1 MNIIEKAKT
10 DGLVLDGG
18 MGSMLFS
25 AGLSGKPSEF
35 WTLERPEI
43 VEAIHRAYFD
53 AGSDVVS
60 ANTFGGSP
68 VKLKKAGLEKQAMT
82 VNQNAVA
89 IARQAAGKTQY
100 VAGDIGP
107 TGEMLQPFGL
117 LCKEEATATF
127 GEQAA
132 WLAEAGVDLFIVET
146 MFDLNESL
154 AAIAGIRKVSDLPIF
169 ATLTFTQS
177 PKGFATIMGN
187 RVEPSMKSLIDAG
200 ASAVGANCSIGSD
213 KMIELAAE
221 IRAAVNSPVVIQPNA
236 GAPKTENGEIVYPED
251 AEFFSENIRKIK
263 ELGVE
268 IVGGCCGTTPDYI
281 RRVCEKIRKP
291 K

>member
-18 MGSMLFS
+18 MGSMLFRT
-25 AGLSGKPSEF
+25 GLSGKPSEF

-43 VEAIHRAYFD
+43 IESINRAYFD
-53 AGSDVVS
+53 AGADV
-60 ANTFGGSP
+60 ATTNTFGGSS
-68 VKLKKAGLEKQAMT
+68 VKLKKAGLEKQAIT
-82 VNQNAVA
+82 ANQNAVA

-117 LCKEEATATF
+117 LGIEEATATF

-132 WLAEAGVDLFIVET
+132 WLAEAGVDLFIIET

-213 KMIELAAE
+213 KMIGLAAE
-221 IRAAVNSPVVIQPNA
+221 IRAAVQSPVVIQPNA
-236 GAPKTENGEIVYPED
+236 GAPKTENGAIVYPED
-251 AEFFSENIRKIK
+251 IEFFSENIRKIK

-281 RRVCEKIRKP
+281 RRICEKIRQP